1 MPRLAARVKPGPRH
15 PPRWLTPEFPLRH
28 GHRHSHSH
36 SHSQSQSQSQ
46 SQSHSVGLGDG
57 AGATERPG
65 GPGER
70 AGRGGRVERGR
81 D

>member
-1 MPRLAARVKPGPRH
+1 MPRLAARVKPGSRH

-36 SHSQSQSQSQ
+36 SHSQSQ
-46 SQSHSVGLGDG
+46 SVGLGDG